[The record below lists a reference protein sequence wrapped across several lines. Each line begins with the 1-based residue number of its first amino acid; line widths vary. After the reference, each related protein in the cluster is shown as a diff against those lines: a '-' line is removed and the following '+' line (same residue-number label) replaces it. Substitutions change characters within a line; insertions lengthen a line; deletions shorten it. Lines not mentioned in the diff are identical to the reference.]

1 MESKYIVR
9 RPIKDREKKIIGYEI
24 VYHGENMAYG
34 SEEPGQN
41 ANDFAVADT
50 VYSFLTQNA
59 EKSLKGSLNFMT
71 FNTTL
76 LMKKAPRLFEKESL
90 VIQID
95 DSVIIH
101 PLAMHFVQQ

>member
-76 LMKKAPRLFEKESL
+76 LMK
-90 VIQID
+90 
-95 DSVIIH
+95 
-101 PLAMHFVQQ
+101 